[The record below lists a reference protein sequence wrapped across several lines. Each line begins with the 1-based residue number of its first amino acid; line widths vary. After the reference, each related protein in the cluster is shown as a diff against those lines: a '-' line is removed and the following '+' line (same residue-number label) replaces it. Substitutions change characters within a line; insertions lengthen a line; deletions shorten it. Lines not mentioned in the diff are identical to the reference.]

1 MTEELNSSL
10 DSLELEIYHR
20 PNPKIQSIINYLRK
34 IELKFCTDPRK
45 KQEEYIFQNITTS
58 KEDFGLQRNK
68 FFNRKQTNKKI
79 DCPIL

>member
-20 PNPKIQSIINYLRK
+20 PNPKIQSILNYLRK
-34 IELKFCTDPRK
+34 IELRFCTDPRK
-45 KQEEYIFQNITTS
+45 KQEEYRSQNGTTP
-58 KEDFGLQRNK
+58 KEDFDLQKNK
-68 FFNRKQTNKKI
+68 FFNRRQSNKVI

>member
-10 DSLELEIYHR
+10 DSIELEMYHR

-45 KQEEYIFQNITTS
+45 KQEEYRSQNNTIP

-68 FFNRKQTNKKI
+68 FFNRRQSNKAI
-79 DCPIL
+79 GCHIL

>member
-45 KQEEYIFQNITTS
+45 KQEEYRSLKCTTP

-68 FFNRKQTNKKI
+68 FFKRRQSNKTI

>member
-45 KQEEYIFQNITTS
+45 KQDEYKSSNFTTPN
-58 KEDFGLQRNK
+58 EDFNIKQNK
-68 FFNRKQTNKKI
+68 FFLRKKINKKI
-79 DCPIL
+79 DCPVI

>member
-34 IELKFCTDPRK
+34 IELKFCTNPRK
-45 KQEEYIFQNITTS
+45 KQEEYTLKNTETS
-58 KEDFGLQRNK
+58 KEGFQLQKNR
-68 FFNRKQTNKKI
+68 FFNRKQTNKNI